1 MNKCW
6 NIFKKEFNA
15 YFVSPIA
22 YIVISIFLLVTG
34 WFFFTTF
41 FIYNQA
47 DMRNFF
53 TLLPL
58 VFAFIVPA
66 ITMRL
71 FSEELN
77 TGSYEILLTMPVT
90 FTNVVTGK
98 FMAAVAFIISMLI
111 PTISYPIFI
120 SFIGKLDWGP
130 VIAGYLGAIML
141 GAAFSAVGIFSSS
154 ITRNQ
159 IVAFIIGA
167 VICFALT
174 LVERMMFFVPVGLVT
189 PIEYLG
195 ANVHFQ
201 NVAKGVIDSRDIL
214 YFISVSFIALYG
226 ANLVIQR
233 KN

>member
-1 MNKCW
+1 
-6 NIFKKEFNA
+6 
-15 YFVSPIA
+15 
-22 YIVISIFLLVTG
+22 
-34 WFFFTTF
+34 
-41 FIYNQA
+41 
-47 DMRNFF
+47 
-53 TLLPL
+53 
-58 VFAFIVPA
+58 
-66 ITMRL
+66 MRL

-90 FTNVVTGK
+90 FANVVIGK

-130 VIAGYLGAIML
+130 VIAGYIGAVLL

-174 LVERMMFFVPVGLVT
+174 LVERLIFFVPVSIVT
-189 PIEYLG
+189 VIEYLG

-214 YFISVSFIALYG
+214 YFISVSFSHSMAL
-226 ANLVIQR
+226 NW
-233 KN
+233 

>member
-6 NIFKKEFNA
+6 NIFKKEFKA
-15 YFVSPIA
+15 YFISPIA
-22 YIVISIFLLVTG
+22 YIVISVFLLVTG

-41 FIYNQA
+41 FLYNQA
-47 DMRNFF
+47 DMRSFF

-66 ITMRL
+66 VTMRL

-90 FTNVVTGK
+90 FTNVVIGK
-98 FMAAVAFIISMLI
+98 FMAAVVFIISMLI

-120 SFIGKLDWGP
+120 SFVGTLDWGP
-130 VIAGYLGAIML
+130 VIAGYIGAVML

-174 LVERMMFFVPVGLVT
+174 LVERMMFFVPVSFVT
-189 PIEYLG
+189 VLEYLG

-201 NVAKGVIDSRDIL
+201 NVSKGIIDSRDIL
-214 YFISVSFIALYG
+214 YFISVSFVTLYG

>member
-6 NIFKKEFNA
+6 NIFKKEFRA

-22 YIVISIFLLVTG
+22 YIVIAIFLLVTG

-41 FIYNQA
+41 FLYNQA

-90 FTNVVTGK
+90 FTNVVIGK
-98 FMAAVAFIISMLI
+98 FMAAVGFIISMLV

-120 SFIGKLDWGP
+120 SFVGKLDWGP
-130 VIAGYLGAIML
+130 VIAGYIGAIML

-159 IVAFIIGA
+159 IIAFITGTA
-167 VICFALT
+167 ICFALT
-174 LVERMMFFVPVGLVT
+174 LVERIMFFVPVSLVT
-189 PIEYLG
+189 LIEYLG